1 MGWAFVVIVQRARRN
16 ILDGMLFPRR
26 NVLYQ
31 FKNRTGIYRL
41 TGESRSFDCVSM
53 RMFEARCIPNSPGG
67 LCGAISTLPGVLI
80 TKEETLTLCIGS
92 LNEVPDIG
100 CTSLPQVAALILKTD
115 AHTKVWAF
123 VLPFRT
129 KLIQL

>member
-26 NVLYQ
+26 NMLYQ

-100 CTSLPQVAALILKTD
+100 YTPLPQVVALILKTN

-123 VLPFRT
+123 VLPCRG
-129 KLIQL
+129 